1 MLLLRWTWRDLR
13 ARWLQVAAIALIIA
27 IGSGTYS
34 GLTSVSAWRYD
45 SYDASYAA
53 LDMYDLRVDLAE
65 GSTVPATELETVV
78 AHAVGPRLDAV
89 EVRLNAPVQVDAS
102 TAAETILVPGTLV
115 GVDVSDDGPH
125 VGGLH
130 AFGGRLLT
138 SIDITTGD
146 VVLLDEHF
154 TQRHDLPPTGTVRIS
169 GERELHVVGSAVS
182 PERFFMVDDR
192 GGLFADFAVLY
203 APIETVGDLTDQR
216 GAANQAAMTLRA
228 GAPVGAVEEQVT
240 AAMAEAFP
248 DVGIE
253 LTRRGDD
260 RVLRLLYDD
269 IEGDQRTYDVFAL
282 LILLG
287 AAFAAFNLM
296 IRIVEAQRREIGI
309 GMALGVPPAR
319 IALRPLL
326 VGVQVAALGAV
337 FGVGVGLLIDWLMA
351 DLLRGF
357 FPLPVW
363 VFDFQPDVFL
373 RGAALGLLL
382 PIAATALPV
391 RRAVRVAPVEA
402 IQTAHRA
409 VSGGLAPLVRRL
421 PLPGSTVARLPVRNV
436 VRGPRRTVLTALGIG
451 ASIAVLVGLIGM
463 IDSFVATIDVGEEE
477 FVGGHPE
484 QLTVGVDF
492 APVDSEAV
500 RAVTGSPLL
509 ADAEPGLA
517 LGGTLDPGGDEIAV
531 LVRLTDFGSD
541 LWRPTATSGELA
553 TDQPGVVLAQK
564 AADDLDVEVG
574 DTVVLRHPRRQGLV
588 DYQLVES
595 ELPVLAIHPNPYRFL
610 VFVDIGQADL
620 FNLEGVTNT
629 VRVTPAAGVTPEE
642 VQRGL
647 FPEPGV
653 VSVEPVTAAS
663 DAIRDQIEEFV
674 SIFTVIEA
682 AVLLL
687 ALLIA
692 FNSTAINMDERAR
705 ENATMF
711 AYGLPAGR
719 VLLVSVVE
727 SLIIGVLG
735 TIVGIAAGRLLLEWL
750 LRVLLPSTFPD
761 IGMVI
766 ALSAD
771 TLVTAVLFGAVAVA
785 AAPVLTFRR
794 LRRMDIPS
802 TLRVME

>member
-1 MLLLRWTWRDLR
+1 
-13 ARWLQVAAIALIIA
+13 LQVAAIALIIA

-34 GLTSVSAWRYD
+34 GLTSVSAWRYE
-45 SYDASYAA
+45 SYDASYAD
-53 LDMYDLRVDLAE
+53 LNMYDLRVDLAE
-65 GSTVPATELETVV
+65 GSTVPAADLEAVL
-78 AHAVGPRLDAV
+78 AEAVGEDLDEV
-89 EVRLNAPVQVDAS
+89 EVRLEAPVQVDAS
-102 TAAETILVPGTLV
+102 TDTETILVPGTLV
-115 GVDVSDDGPH
+115 GVDVADGGPH
-125 VGGLH
+125 VAGLH

-138 SIDITTGD
+138 PADAAAGD

-169 GERELHVVGSAVS
+169 GDREMRVVGSAIS

-203 APIETVGDLTDQR
+203 APIDTVQALSDQP
-216 GAANQAAMTLRA
+216 GAANQAAMTLQE
-228 GAPVGAVEEQVT
+228 GAPVGEVEERVT

-248 DVGIE
+248 EVGIT
-253 LTRRGDD
+253 LTRQEDD

-269 IEGDQRTYDVFAL
+269 IEGDQRFYDVFAV

-296 IRIVEAQRREIGI
+296 VRIVEAQRREIGI

-337 FGVGVGLLIDWLMA
+337 FGVGVGLVLDALMA

-357 FPLPVW
+357 FPMPSW
-363 VFDFQPDVFL
+363 IFDFQPAVFL

-409 VSGGLAPLVRRL
+409 VSGGLAPLLRRL
-421 PLPGSTVARLPVRNV
+421 PLPGSTVAMLPVRNV
-436 VRGPRRTVLTALGIG
+436 VRGPRRTILTALGIG
-451 ASIAVLVGLIGM
+451 AAIAVLVGVIGM
-463 IDSFVATIDVGEEE
+463 VDSFVATIDLGEEE
-477 FVGGHPE
+477 FVGEHPE

-500 RAVTGSPLL
+500 RAVIGSPLV
-509 ADAEPGLA
+509 AEGETGLA
-517 LGGTLDPGGDEIAV
+517 LGGTLDPGGDEIEVLLAV
-531 LVRLTDFGSD
+531 TDFDSE

-553 TDQPGVVLAQK
+553 PDRPGIVLAQK
-564 AADDLDVEVG
+564 AADDLGVGVG

-588 DYQLVES
+588 DYQLVDS

-610 VFVDIGQADL
+610 AYLDSSQAEL
-620 FNLEGVTNT
+620 FDLEGITNT
-629 VRVTPAAGVTPEE
+629 VRVSPAPGVTTEE

-653 VSVEPVTAAS
+653 VSVEPVTAAG
-663 DAIRDQIEEFV
+663 DAIREQIEEFV
-674 SIFTVIEA
+674 SIFAVIEG

-719 VLLVSVVE
+719 VLVVSVVE

-735 TIVGIAAGRLLLEWL
+735 TIVGVVAGRLLLEWL

-766 ALSAD
+766 ALSAS
-771 TLVTAVLFGAVAVA
+771 TLLTAVLFGVVAVAVA
-785 AAPVLTFRR
+785 PVLTLRR

>member
-1 MLLLRWTWRDLR
+1 M
-13 ARWLQVAAIALIIA
+13 AAIALIIA

-34 GLTSVSAWRYD
+34 GLTSVSAWRYE
-45 SYDASYAA
+45 SYDASYAD
-53 LDMYDLRVDLAE
+53 LNMYDLRVDLAA
-65 GSTVPATELETVV
+65 GSTVPAARLDRVLV
-78 AHAVGPRLDAV
+78 DAVGADLDEV
-89 EVRLNAPVQVDAS
+89 EVRLDAEVQVDAS
-102 TAAETILVPGTLV
+102 TAGETILVPGTLV
-115 GVDVSDDGPH
+115 GVDVADGGPH
-125 VGGLH
+125 VAGLH

-138 SIDITTGD
+138 PADAAAGD
-146 VVLLDEHF
+146 VVVLDEHF
-154 TQRHDLPPTGTVRIS
+154 ADRHDLPPTGTVRIS
-169 GERELHVVGSAVS
+169 GDRELQVVGSAVS
-182 PERFFMVDDR
+182 AERFFMVDEQ

-203 APIETVGDLTDQR
+203 APIETVQALSDQP
-216 GAANQAAMTLRA
+216 GAASQAAMTLTA
-228 GAPVGAVEEQVT
+228 GADVGAVEERVT

-248 DVGIE
+248 DVGVT
-253 LTRRGDD
+253 LTRQQDD

-269 IEGDQRTYDVFAL
+269 IEGDQRFYDVFAV

-296 IRIVEAQRREIGI
+296 VRIVEAQRREIGI
-309 GMALGVPPAR
+309 GMALGVPPAQL
-319 IALRPLL
+319 ALRPLL
-326 VGVQVAALGAV
+326 VGLQVAALGVV
-337 FGVGVGLLIDWLMA
+337 FGIGVGLVLDALMG

-357 FPLPVW
+357 FPMPVW
-363 VFDFQPDVFL
+363 IFDFQADVFL
-373 RGAALGLLL
+373 RGAVLGLVL
-382 PIAATALPV
+382 PVAATALPV

-402 IQTAHRA
+402 IQTSHRA

-421 PLPGSTVARLPVRNV
+421 PLPGSTVGMLPVRNV

-451 ASIAVLVGLIGM
+451 ASIAVLVGVIGM
-463 IDSFVATIDVGEEE
+463 VDSFIATIDVGEDE
-477 FVGGHPE
+477 FVGEHPD

-492 APVDSEAV
+492 APVDSDAV
-500 RAVTGSPLL
+500 RAVTRSSLVDG
-509 ADAEPGLA
+509 AEPGLA
-517 LGGTLDPGGDEIAV
+517 FGGILHPGDDEIEV
-531 LVRLTDFGSD
+531 LVSVIDFRSE
-541 LWRPTATSGELA
+541 LWRPTAKAGELA
-553 TDQPGVVLAQK
+553 TDRPGVVIAQK
-564 AADDLDVEVG
+564 AADDLGVGVG

-588 DYQLVES
+588 DYQLVDT

-610 VFVDIGQADL
+610 VYVDIGHADL
-620 FNLEGVTNT
+620 FDLEGITNT
-629 VRVTPAAGVTPEE
+629 VRVSPTPGVSTED

-653 VSVEPVTAAS
+653 VSVEPVTAAGE
-663 DAIRDQIEEFV
+663 AIREQIEEFV
-674 SIFTVIEA
+674 SVFDVVEA

-735 TIVGIAAGRLLLEWL
+735 TIVGVVAGRLLLEWL

-761 IGMVI
+761 IGMIVD
-766 ALSAD
+766 LSAG
-771 TLVTAVLFGAVAVA
+771 TLLAAVLFGVVAVA
-785 AAPVLTFRR
+785 LAPVLTLRR